1 MIEAARRSSPEQK
14 KRRAAFLKQLYQ
26 WHWISSALCLIGM
39 LLFALT
45 GITLNHAGQIE
56 SRPLVSTREATLPPE
71 LLNQLAARPA
81 VSKEAVPDTVRAWIS
96 KQLSVDVAG
105 RDAEW
110 SARDVYISLPRP
122 GGDAWMNIERSSG
135 EISYEITDRG
145 WIAYLNDLHKG
156 RHTGLA
162 WSWFLDIFAAAC
174 FIFCL
179 SGLLLLQLHA
189 PKRKTTWPMVSLGF
203 IIPFLLLMLLVH

>member
-1 MIEAARRSSPEQK
+1 MVEAVARSPVQK

-56 SRPLVSTREATLPPE
+56 SKPVVSTREAKLPPD
-71 LLNQLAARPA
+71 LLGQLAAKPA
-81 VSKEAVPDTVRAWIS
+81 VSKDALPGDIRAWIS
-96 KQLSVDVAG
+96 KQMSVDIAG

-110 SARDVYISLPRP
+110 SARDIYVSLPRP
-122 GGDAWMNIERSSG
+122 GGDAWLNIDRSSG
-135 EISYEITDRG
+135 DISYEVTDRG

-156 RHTGLA
+156 RHTGVA
-162 WSWFLDIFAAAC
+162 WSWFLDIFAVAC
-174 FIFCL
+174 FVFCL
-179 SGLLLLQLHA
+179 TGLLLLQLHST
-189 PKRKTTWPMVSLGF
+189 KRPTTWPMVSLGF
-203 IIPFLLLMLLVH
+203 IIPVLLLILLVH

>member
-1 MIEAARRSSPEQK
+1 MIEAVRSSPEK
-14 KRRAAFLKQLYQ
+14 KRRRAAFLKQLYQ

-56 SRPLVSTREATLPPE
+56 SRPVVSTREAKLPAE
-71 LLNQLAARPA
+71 LMSQLAARPA
-81 VSKEAVPDTVRAWIS
+81 VSKEAIPGDVRAWIS

-110 SARDVYISLPRP
+110 SARDIYISLPRP

-135 EISYEITDRG
+135 EISYELTNRG

-162 WSWFLDIFAAAC
+162 WSWFLDLFAVAC
-174 FIFCL
+174 FVFCL

-189 PKRKTTWPMVSLGF
+189 PKHPTTWPIVSLGF
-203 IIPFLLLMLLVH
+203 IIPVLLLILLVH

>member
-1 MIEAARRSSPEQK
+1 MIEAVRSSPEKK

-56 SRPLVSTREATLPPE
+56 SRPVVSTREAKLPAE
-71 LLNQLAARPA
+71 LMSQLAARPA
-81 VSKEAVPDTVRAWIS
+81 VSKEAIPNEIRVWIS

-105 RDAEW
+105 RYAEW
-110 SARDVYISLPRP
+110 SARDIYISLPRP

-135 EISYEITDRG
+135 EVSYELTDRG

-162 WSWFLDIFAAAC
+162 WSWFLDIFAVAC
-174 FIFCL
+174 FVFCL

-189 PKRKTTWPMVSLGF
+189 PKHPTTWPSVSLGF
-203 IIPFLLLMLLVH
+203 IIPVLLLILLVH